1 MMFNS
6 CSFFLFFPV
15 VTLVC
20 FLIPKNLRRVWLLA
34 ASYYFYMSWNAS
46 YAVLIAIS
54 TLTTWGGGLL
64 MEKAEDK
71 GRKRIAALC
80 FAVNLGILFFFKYFD
95 FSLSILSRFLLPVY
109 PQGIHSPFHLLLPVG
124 ISFYTFQALSYT
136 ADVCSRKM
144 QAEKSLL
151 TYALYVSFFP
161 QLVAGPIERSEN
173 LLPQIRQYDTIR
185 LPDYDRIVSGLF
197 LMVWGFFMKMVIAD
211 RLAVFVDTVFD
222 AHAEY
227 GSLILIAAAVCFAFQ
242 IYCDFGG
249 YSMIAIGCARV
260 LGVSLMENFNAPYL
274 ADSIRDFWHRWHI
287 SLSTWFRDYLY
298 IPLGG
303 NRKGKLRKNV
313 NLLLTFLCSGLW
325 HGAGMHFVV
334 WGGLHGIYQIIGGLF
349 YEIAKKAGGD
359 NKDGKLTDD
368 GKKVSEKT
376 GGEKTDNKKTEAVPL
391 WQKLPRIFITFI
403 LVDLAWIFFRSD
415 SISDALSFIRGIFTR
430 LSVTGPVS
438 AAGGEAAVMADTLG
452 NAFFG
457 AGLSVTEWV
466 IALCAVLLLIIMDL
480 IRYKKGQMP
489 DAWFMAQKT
498 PVRIAVSVF
507 LILVIFIFGIYGP
520 AYDATAFIYFRF

>member
-6 CSFFLFFPV
+6 YSFFLFFPV
-15 VTLVC
+15 VTLAC
-20 FLIPKNLRRVWLLA
+20 FLLPKKLRRVWLLA

-54 TLTTWGGGLL
+54 TITTWGGGLL
-64 MEKAEDK
+64 MEKGAANKRK
-71 GRKRIAALC
+71 GIAALC

-95 FSLSILSRFLLPVY
+95 FSLSILSRLLLPVY
-109 PQGIHSPFHLLLPVG
+109 PQGLHNPFQLLLPVG

-136 ADVCSRKM
+136 ADVCSGRMK
-144 QAEKSLL
+144 AEKSLL

-173 LLPQIRQYDTIR
+173 LLPQIKQYETIR
-185 LPDYDRIVSGLF
+185 LADHDRIVSGLF

-211 RLAVFVDTVFD
+211 RLAVFVDSVFD
-222 AHAEY
+222 AHQAY

-249 YSMIAIGCARV
+249 YSMIAIGCAKV
-260 LGVSLMENFNAPYL
+260 LGISLMENFNAPYL

-303 NRKGKLRKNV
+303 NRKGKLRKHA

-325 HGAGMHFVV
+325 HGAGMHFVI
-334 WGGLHGIYQIIGGLF
+334 WGGLHGIYQIIGSALGDM
-349 YEIAKKAGGD
+349 KK
-359 NKDGKLTDD
+359 KGKSGQKAEQKPIFLW
-368 GKKVSEKT
+368 KKI
-376 GGEKTDNKKTEAVPL
+376 
-391 WQKLPRIFITFI
+391 PRIIGTFI
-403 LVDLAWIFFRSD
+403 LADLAWIFFRAD
-415 SISDALSFIRGIFTR
+415 SITDALSFIRGILTR
-430 LSVTGPVS
+430 FSVTGP
-438 AAGGEAAVMADTLG
+438 AGESMEAAASIED
-452 NAFFG
+452 AFFG
-457 AGLSVTEWV
+457 AGLSATEWV
-466 IALCAVLLLIIMDL
+466 IALCALLLLLAGDL
-480 IRYKKGQMP
+480 IRYRKGQMP

-498 PVRIAVSVF
+498 PVRIGATVF

-520 AYDATAFIYFRF
+520 SYDAAEFIYFQF